1 MIRRIDASAG
11 RAERT
16 LVPPYL
22 RTLSRS
28 RTPSLSHPR
37 TFAHS
42 HCRRGFALLSVLW
55 VLVGVSALALAANLS
70 AREGVA
76 AARNRADLARAAW
89 RAEGCLERA
98 RAAIGDALL
107 TARNEGPG
115 ATVWGRLDREIAQS
129 PVLRGSGCDLEM
141 RAAGA
146 ALDVNAA
153 GDDTVRRLLLAL
165 GRAPAQAD
173 SLVDAL
179 ADWRDEDDA
188 PRPFGAELDAYRAA
202 GMRGPRNGPLADAR
216 ELRRVRGWDALPG
229 IDTLVGVEP
238 GRVPVTHAP
247 AAVLA
252 ALPGLGPEAGAR
264 AAEMRMRGERITDLS
279 VLVGALSPTARDAAM
294 RRFADLAGS
303 VVLEPEA
310 WIVTARGATG
320 APPAVSVVEVRL
332 VRAAERAAVVRR
344 RTWTE

>member
-1 MIRRIDASAG
+1 MKGRIHASAG

-16 LVPPYL
+16 LVPPYR
-22 RTLSRS
+22 RT
-28 RTPSLSHPR
+28 RTQSLSHSR
-37 TFAHS
+37 TFALS
-42 HCRRGFALLSVLW
+42 HCRKGFALLSVLW
-55 VLVGVSALALAANLS
+55 VLVGVSALALAANLA

-76 AARNRADLARAAW
+76 SARNRADLARAAW
-89 RAEGCLERA
+89 RAEACLERA
-98 RAAIGDALL
+98 RAAIGDAL
-107 TARNEGPG
+107 AAHRDEGPG
-115 ATVWGRLDREIAQS
+115 ATAWGRLDREIAQS

-153 GDDTVRRLLLAL
+153 DDETLRRLLLAL
-165 GRAPAQAD
+165 GRGPAQVD

-188 PRPFGAELDAYRAA
+188 PRPFGAERDAYRAA
-202 GMRGPRNGPLADAR
+202 GLRGPRNGPLAHAR
-216 ELRRVRGWDALPG
+216 ELRQVRGWDAVAG
-229 IDTLVGVEP
+229 IDTLLDVEP

-247 AAVLA
+247 PAVLA
-252 ALPGLGPEAGAR
+252 ALPGLGPEAAAR
-264 AAEMRMRGERITDLS
+264 AAEMRMRGERITDLG
-279 VLVGALSPTARDAAM
+279 VLVGALSPTARDAAT
-294 RRFADLAGS
+294 RRFTDLAGA

-310 WIVTARGATG
+310 WIVTARGAVG